1 MLTSPFL
8 YQGTLTETNARKDVD
23 REYALMFTVLDENES
38 WYLDKNIDT
47 YCKNPGN
54 KETLK
59 QDEDFKESNKMH
71 GINGFVF
78 GNLKGLEMY
87 QKERVDWYLVGIGN
101 EVDMHTVHFHG
112 QTFLHVSNRE
122 KNDNVVLHL

>member
-1 MLTSPFL
+1 MIANYYSK
-8 YQGTLTETNARKDVD
+8 QGTLTKENTRKDGHQ
-23 REYALMFTVLDENES
+23 EFALMFTVLDENES
-38 WYLDKNIDT
+38 WLLDKNIDQ

-54 KETLK
+54 KDTLK
-59 QDEDFKESNKMH
+59 EDADFQESNKMH

-87 QKERVDWYLVGIGN
+87 QGDKVDFYLVGMGN

-112 QTFLHVSNRE
+112 QTFVHVSNSR
-122 KNDNVVLHL
+122 

>member
-1 MLTSPFL
+1 
-8 YQGTLTETNARKDVD
+8 
-23 REYALMFTVLDENES
+23 MFTVLDENES

-47 YCKNPGN
+47 YCKKPGN

-59 QDEDFKESNKMH
+59 GNEDFKESNKMH

-87 QKERVDWYLVGIGN
+87 QKEKVDWYLVGIGN

-112 QTFLHVSNRE
+112 QTFLHVRNSVE
-122 KNDNVVLHL
+122 LIYHL